1 MLKQQSVLVG
11 DIDGILVGIE
21 KQKVCLNLIFT
32 YSKLYTKKKIT
43 NFIFYFFFKC
53 WKNNENNKKKAH
65 TQDTTQFSYKAR

>member
-32 YSKLYTKKKIT
+32 YSKLYTKKK
-43 NFIFYFFFKC
+43 
-53 WKNNENNKKKAH
+53 
-65 TQDTTQFSYKAR
+65 